1 MAGKILRP
9 QRGDMGDN
17 VLRPSSR
24 PRAGLRAFCGTIR
37 PMSRLRPCVWV
48 LLFWLAGCE
57 RTTAPVAP
65 VGQVLPVDG
74 RIQWEGLLR
83 CADCDGIQTQL
94 SLLRH
99 GDLRSYT
106 LTETYLAQDGDTR
119 FVDGG
124 HWQRD
129 GDLLRLRGDAGAIH
143 VYAVLPDGRLQPRDG
158 RGRAFTPR
166 DGDFLAPVAT
176 TNSP

>member
-1 MAGKILRP
+1 
-9 QRGDMGDN
+9 
-17 VLRPSSR
+17 
-24 PRAGLRAFCGTIR
+24 
-37 PMSRLRPCVWV
+37 MSRLRPCLW
-48 LLFWLAGCE
+48 LLVFWLTGCE
-57 RTTAPVAP
+57 RAAAPAAP

-74 RIQWEGLLR
+74 RIEWEGLLA

-94 SLLRH
+94 SLLRN

-106 LTETYLAQDGDTR
+106 LTETYLAEDGDTR

-124 HWQRD
+124 RWQRD

-166 DGDFLAPVAT
+166 DDDFLVPITT